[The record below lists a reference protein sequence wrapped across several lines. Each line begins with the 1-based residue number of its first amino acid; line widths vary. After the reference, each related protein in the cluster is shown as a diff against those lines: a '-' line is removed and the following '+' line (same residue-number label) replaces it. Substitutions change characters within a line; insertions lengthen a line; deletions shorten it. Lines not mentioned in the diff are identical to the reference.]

1 MNSAVRA
8 IVRMGIYVGCKVYLI
23 HEGYQGLV
31 EGGSKIELA
40 TWSCVSGTIGQG
52 GTIIGSARCLEF
64 KERPTRMKAAKNLV
78 KLGINNLIC
87 IGGDGSLTGA
97 NVFKKEWYSLLKE
110 LLEKGLLNFF
120 FLFLTYLIY
129 SVFASI
135 RLKFKGEI
143 TKEELDKCNNL
154 NIVGIVGSIDNDFCG
169 ADMTIGANSALHR
182 ICEAVDAIVTT
193 ALRFAFCCIIR
204 FI

>member
-8 IVRMGIYVGCKVYLI
+8 IVRIGIYVGCKVYLI
-23 HEGYQGLV
+23 HEGYKGLV
-31 EGGSKIELA
+31 EGGASIELA

-97 NVFKKEWYSLLKE
+97 NIFKKEWSSLLKE
-110 LLEKGLLNFF
+110 LLEKSLSRSLSNLYSSIFLFF
-120 FLFLTYLIY
+120 FFFFFFFFSLIY
-129 SVFASI
+129 FLCIYVVYVLIKSLSYSI
-135 RLKFKGEI
+135 
-143 TKEELDKCNNL
+143 
-154 NIVGIVGSIDNDFCG
+154 
-169 ADMTIGANSALHR
+169 
-182 ICEAVDAIVTT
+182 
-193 ALRFAFCCIIR
+193 
-204 FI
+204 